1 MDKDIRTIQK
11 GYLVDSAINKSL
23 VETKGVKVI
32 QSCESRSMSSKGTLV
47 EKIKSFKKDN
57 KHVFVVLHFE
67 SPQHFACLH
76 VSPSTMVYY
85 DSLKRRGRRPFN
97 EYPTLKKLG
106 KIEIHKPALYQEEVE
121 CGCMVVLR
129 YWNLFY
135 NKPYELKGEEARKQV
150 LKYYSFDAFLKH
162 LEANIPKQ
170 KEINA
175 RRIRILEQI
184 IEKLDKEIKVPQG
197 KQKLSYALST
207 EYTGKFDFNFYLT
220 HCILRKENNILAFGN
235 EHLFYEN
242 GRLKSYFLCK
252 FEKDEAIHAAAE
264 KVEGK
269 ALVKFWL
276 NQNIITNN
284 GKAFPLGEKIKFDEG
299 YQGNEQLG
307 QIYAENGE
315 RVLFGVKLNQ
325 FDDDLERLAKKKDM
339 TLIELQNMLV
349 VLMLMEHE
357 VCHAIVGHYRENS
370 DYGSEELAKPTDYPR
385 SRIGRWGRKMKDSD
399 CSTESCYTN
408 KGGHGPLFCRLV
420 NLLFGHWGIETTLTY
435 QKKN

>member
-1 MDKDIRTIQK
+1 MNGCDLHPAVLLIQRQAE
-11 GYLVDSAINKSL
+11 YSCTFTFFMV
-23 VETKGVKVI
+23 GVA
-32 QSCESRSMSSKGTLV
+32 SGTWSR
-47 EKIKSFKKDN
+47 KIKLFQKDN

-85 DSLKRRGRRPFN
+85 DSLEKRRERRPFN

-106 KIEIHKPALYQEEVE
+106 KIDIHKPTLYQEEVE

-135 NKPYELKGEEARKQV
+135 KKPYELTGEEARKQV

-162 LEANIPKQ
+162 LEANIPTQ
-170 KEINA
+170 EEINA

-207 EYTGKFDFNFYLT
+207 EYKDKEKFDFNFYLT

-242 GRLKSYFLCK
+242 GRLIIYFLCK

-264 KVEGK
+264 RWK
-269 ALVKFWL
+269 
-276 NQNIITNN
+276 
-284 GKAFPLGEKIKFDEG
+284 
-299 YQGNEQLG
+299 
-307 QIYAENGE
+307 
-315 RVLFGVKLNQ
+315 VKLLSN
-325 FDDDLERLAKKKDM
+325 
-339 TLIELQNMLV
+339 
-349 VLMLMEHE
+349 
-357 VCHAIVGHYRENS
+357 
-370 DYGSEELAKPTDYPR
+370 
-385 SRIGRWGRKMKDSD
+385 
-399 CSTESCYTN
+399 
-408 KGGHGPLFCRLV
+408 
-420 NLLFGHWGIETTLTY
+420 FG
-435 QKKN
+435 